1 MQPGG
6 QVGPEVIDNLDRL
19 VIEREC
25 ERLIQLYAFYA
36 DHHRHIEM
44 ADLFTADGVL
54 DRGNG
59 AVQGK
64 EKIRQALEQRRPD
77 AIVRHISSNVI
88 VDVRKPDQASAT
100 SIMTLYRVFGS
111 NEPGQALELPEM
123 VADYHDEFRRMS
135 EGWRIGSRRSVI
147 ALRRDP

>member
-1 MQPGG
+1 
-6 QVGPEVIDNLDRL
+6 
-19 VIEREC
+19 
-25 ERLIQLYAFYA
+25 
-36 DHHRHIEM
+36 M

-54 DRGNG
+54 ERGNG

-100 SIMTLYRVFGS
+100 SVMTLYRVFGS

-135 EGWRIGSRRSVI
+135 EGWRIGSRQSVI